1 MSSLHKYHDEI
12 RQAMTADQFGLERLL
27 RSIERSRRQGRPF
40 DRNLRKLRERL
51 EESCQLRKRRIQ
63 SVPRITWPEDLPV
76 VAHRSE
82 IADAIRDNQVVVVC
96 GETGSGKST
105 QLPKIALELGRGI
118 AGTIGHTQ
126 PRRIAARSIAVR
138 LSEELGCRPGQQAGY
153 RIRFNDAS
161 GPETLIR
168 LMTDGIMLA
177 ETQSDRFLSQYDTII
192 VDEAHERSL
201 NIDFLLG
208 YLRRLLPKRPDLRV
222 IITSATIDAERFAE
236 FFSTNQHEV
245 PVLLVEG
252 RTWPV
257 EVRYQPLS
265 SDDENGPSAER
276 DWLDGVTSAVD
287 GLAGETRGHVLVF
300 LPTERDIREAAR
312 HLSGR
317 SWPGDTTGQSTQI
330 VPLYGRLSMADQAR
344 VFRPYQ
350 HRRIVLATN
359 VAESSVTVPGIHA
372 VVDTGTA
379 RISRYSARSRIQ
391 RLPIEPVSR
400 ASARQRSG
408 RCGRIGPGVCIRL
421 YSEEDFDQRD
431 EFTQPEIQRTNLAA
445 VILRTLYLKLGNLE
459 DFPFLDPPRP
469 ATIRD
474 GYRTLE
480 ELGAVRTGDQEAE
493 LTKIGTRMAV
503 LPVDPRI
510 SRMILAGVD
519 EQAAPEILIIA
530 SALEIQDPRER
541 PLDQQQAADEAHA
554 VFNHSD
560 SDFLSWLNLWDAWHE
575 NKAKLSG
582 NQLKKW
588 CRRNFLS
595 WMRMREWIDVHRQ
608 LRDLLA
614 DSGDRQLR
622 RAARLHPK
630 KDRRNDFAA
639 IHRSLITGFLNNLAW
654 KTGEREFTGPG
665 GRKLTVWPGSSLAK
679 KPPKWLVAGELIET
693 SRRYARS
700 IARIQPEWVEPLAG
714 HLLKREILDPHWDG
728 KSGNVMAFEKL
739 SLWGL
744 PIVPRRRV
752 SLAKHDSAKSRELLI
767 QHGLVELGLLYGET
781 VEQRESQF
789 AEEEQQL
796 DAGIRSRLTPGRE
809 QGPAS
814 PDRTRP
820 PWAAHFR
827 FLQNNADV
835 LKELQTL
842 QTKMRQHDLVPG
854 DEFLFRFYADRIPAH
869 VSNRERLKD
878 WYQSA
883 GSDNSELLMLSL
895 DQFVSRQQH
904 NLSREEFP
912 AELIAGSLRL
922 PLSYQMKPGQAADG
936 VTVTVPVD
944 ALPQL
949 TEDQLSWLVPG
960 MVESKVTA
968 LIRGLP
974 KRVRHLFVPVPDT
987 ARQICDLLEFGS
999 GALEEQTAG
1008 HLSRIGA
1015 EVIPADLLKSIELP
1029 EHLQMLI
1036 HVVDR
1041 AGKRILEQCSLAGI
1055 RDQLNTLP
1063 SAASVDIKLSAV
1075 EKQWHRR
1082 GFRAWEFSDIP
1093 VSISVRRAGIDMP
1106 AWPAIRDDTDSVS
1119 LTLCQSLAQA
1129 QAVLKRGLRR
1139 LCRIQDAGLI
1149 RKRVRNLGDLHRVEL
1164 LASSI
1169 RGIQLH
1175 DHLQLL
1181 MVERAYLSGKKL
1193 PRTKSE
1199 FDSCLLNGRDA
1210 LSTVSAEFVRFLP
1223 SLFED
1228 YHSTRRLL
1236 EESSASGRESLHQ
1249 DMKEQLESL
1258 VNADFLATTSWA
1270 WLMQFPRYFSC
1281 IRHRLQRLASGGLAT
1296 EQQLFSELTPF
1307 TDRLMRRIRQQE
1319 DNSADNPMLE
1329 HYRWMLE
1336 EFRVQQYSPKLG
1348 TAIDVSA
1355 KKLDEHWQKVP

>member
-1 MSSLHKYHDEI
+1 MSSLHEYHDEI
-12 RQAMTADQFGLERLL
+12 SHAMLADQFGLQRLL
-27 RSIERSRRQGRPF
+27 RSMERAQRQRRPF
-40 DRNLRKLRERL
+40 DRNLRKFQQRL
-51 EESCQLRKRRIQ
+51 KQSCELRKRRVQ
-63 SVPRITWPEDLPV
+63 SVPRLTWPDDLPV
-76 VAHRSE
+76 VARRNEISE
-82 IADAIRDNQVVVVC
+82 AIRDHQVVVVC

-105 QLPKIALELGRGI
+105 QLPKIALELGRGT

-126 PRRIAARSIAVR
+126 PRRIAARSIAAR
-138 LSEELGCRPGQQAGY
+138 LAEELGCRPGQQVGY

-161 GPETLIR
+161 GPATLIR
-168 LMTDGIMLA
+168 VMTDGIMLA

-208 YLRRLLPKRPDLRV
+208 YLQRLLPKRPELRV
-222 IITSATIDAERFAE
+222 IITSATIDAERFAG
-236 FFSTNQHEV
+236 FFATNERNV

-265 SDDENGPSAER
+265 SDETDVGSAER

-287 GLAGETRGHVLVF
+287 ELAGETHGHVLVF

-312 HLSGR
+312 RLSGR
-317 SWPGDTTGQSTQI
+317 NWPGDTTDRSTQI
-330 VPLYGRLSMADQAR
+330 VPLYGRLSMAEQAR
-344 VFRPYQ
+344 VFRSYQ

-400 ASARQRSG
+400 ASARQRAG

-445 VILRTLYLKLGNLE
+445 VILRTLHLKLGNLQ

-469 ATIRD
+469 TTIRD

-480 ELGAVRTGDQEAE
+480 ELGAIRSGDQGIE
-493 LTKIGTRMAV
+493 LTEIGSRMAG

-510 SRMILAGVD
+510 SRMILAAID

-541 PLDQQQAADEAHA
+541 PLDKQQAADEAHA
-554 VFNHSD
+554 VFHHPD
-560 SDFLSWLNLWDAWHE
+560 SDFLNWLNLWDAWHE
-575 NKAKLSG
+575 NKEKLSG
-582 NQLKKW
+582 SQLKKW
-588 CRRNFLS
+588 CQRSFLS

-622 RAARLHPK
+622 RAACLHPK
-630 KDRRNDFAA
+630 NDRRNDFIA
-639 IHRSLITGFLNNLAW
+639 IHRSLITGFLNNIAW
-654 KTGEREFTGPG
+654 KTAEREFTGSG
-665 GRKLTVWPGSSLAK
+665 GRKLAVWPGSSLAK
-679 KPPKWLVAGELIET
+679 KPPKWFVAGELIET
-693 SRRYARS
+693 NRRYARS
-700 IARIQPEWVEPLAG
+700 IARIQPEWVESLAG
-714 HLLKREILDPHWDG
+714 HLLKRELLDPHWNG

-752 SLAKHDSAKSRELLI
+752 SLAKHDPLKSRELLI

-781 VEQRESQF
+781 VEQLESQF
-789 AEEEQQL
+789 AEEEHQL

-809 QGPAS
+809 LRPHS
-814 PDRTRP
+814 PDETRP
-820 PWAAHFR
+820 PWTSHFR
-827 FLQNNADV
+827 FLKKNADV
-835 LKELQTL
+835 LQELLML
-842 QTKMRQHDLVPG
+842 QVKTRQNDLVPS
-854 DEFLFRFYADRIPAH
+854 DESLFKFYADKIPTD

-883 GSDNSELLMLSL
+883 STIDPELLFLSL

-904 NLSREEFP
+904 DLSRDEFP
-912 AELIAGSLRL
+912 AELISGPLRL

-949 TEDQLSWLVPG
+949 MEDQMSWLVPG

-987 ARQICDLLEFGS
+987 VRQICDLLDFGN
-999 GALEEQTAG
+999 GALEEQTAR
-1008 HLSRIGA
+1008 HLSRIGG
-1015 EVIPADLLKSIELP
+1015 EVISAELLKTIELP
-1029 EHLQMLI
+1029 EYLQMLI
-1036 HVVDR
+1036 RVVDR
-1041 AGKRILEQCSLAGI
+1041 SGERILEGCSLTMV
-1055 RDQLNTLP
+1055 RDELKTLP
-1063 SAASVDIKLSAV
+1063 SVTSSDLKLSAV
-1075 EKQWHRR
+1075 EEKWHRD
-1082 GFRAWEFSDIP
+1082 GFRAWDFEDIP
-1093 VSISVRRAGIDMP
+1093 VSVSVRRAGIELP
-1106 AWPAIRDDTDSVS
+1106 AWPAIHDDTDSVS
-1119 LTLCQSLAQA
+1119 LTLCQSQAQA

-1139 LCRIQDAGLI
+1139 LCLILDSRLI
-1149 RKRVRNLGDLHRVEL
+1149 RKRIRNLGDLHRIEL
-1164 LASSI
+1164 LGASI

-1175 DHLQLL
+1175 EHLQLL

-1199 FDSCLLNGRDA
+1199 FDDCVLNGREA
-1210 LSTVSAEFVRFLP
+1210 LSAVAAEFVRFLP
-1223 SLFED
+1223 ALFED

-1236 EESSASGRESLHQ
+1236 EESSASGWESLHRE
-1249 DMKEQLESL
+1249 MKRQLDSL
-1258 VNADFLATTSWA
+1258 VSADFLATTSWA
-1270 WLMQFPRYFSC
+1270 WLKQFPRYFGC
-1281 IRHRLQRLASGGLAT
+1281 IRHRLQRLLSGGLAT
-1296 EQQLFSELTPF
+1296 ELQLCAELAPYTE
-1307 TDRLMRRIRQQE
+1307 RLQRRIKQQTE
-1319 DNSADNPMLE
+1319 NLADNPMLE